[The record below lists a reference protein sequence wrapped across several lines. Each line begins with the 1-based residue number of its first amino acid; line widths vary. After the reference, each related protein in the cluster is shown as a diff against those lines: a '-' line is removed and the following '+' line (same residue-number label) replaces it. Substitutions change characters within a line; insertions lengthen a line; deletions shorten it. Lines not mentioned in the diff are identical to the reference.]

1 MDMPTSID
9 HRTLPDIRI
18 DALHRTR
25 GTAMSTERPARM
37 IAFRRWLD
45 RIDSSRVDAARAALV
60 LGAVAAAGALSGC
73 GPEAS
78 HAQGAPGAGGPPPA
92 AVAVMTL
99 AASNLALNYEYVG
112 QTAGSRDV
120 EVRARVAGILLKR
133 NFTEGGAVK
142 KGQSLYSLDPA
153 PFQAA
158 LNRADADVTA
168 AEARVAQSART
179 LARLKPLWEARAVSQ
194 REYDDA
200 ASADQVARADL
211 KGAQARRA
219 EAALNVL
226 YTRVEAP
233 LSGAAGRSQVSEGT
247 LVSGPG
253 TLLTTLTQ
261 TDPIKVRFGIA
272 DTDQMKWRS
281 EVASG
286 QLKLPAHEAFTVEV
300 KLADG
305 SVYPRKGK
313 LLFSDTRVSG
323 NTGTVEAEAEV
334 PNPDGVL
341 KPGQF
346 VRVRLTGATRPAAM
360 LVPTRAVL
368 EGPQGK
374 FVYSVADNKAM
385 PKPVQVGDQIGDQ
398 WIINQGLQPGDQVIV
413 DGMARIFFPGA
424 PVQVAQAPAG
434 GASAPGGA
442 PGASGGTPPG
452 GAAAPSGGASASGTV
467 GAPTPGPKAAS
478 K

>member
-1 MDMPTSID
+1 
-9 HRTLPDIRI
+9 
-18 DALHRTR
+18 
-25 GTAMSTERPARM
+25 
-37 IAFRRWLD
+37 
-45 RIDSSRVDAARAALV
+45 V
-60 LGAVAAAGALSGC
+60 LASLAAASITLVGC
-73 GPEAS
+73 GPDAS
-78 HAQGAPGAGGPPPA
+78 HAQGTAGHAGPPPA
-92 AVAVMTL
+92 AVAVISM
-99 AASNLALNYEYVG
+99 AASNLAMSYEYVG
-112 QTAGSRDV
+112 QTAGSRDI

-133 NFTEGGAVK
+133 NFTEGGNVK
-142 KGQSLYSLDPA
+142 KGQSLYTLDPV
-153 PFQAA
+153 PFQVA
-158 LNRADADVTA
+158 LNKADADVA
-168 AEARVAQSART
+168 SAEAKLAQTTRT

-200 ASADQVARADL
+200 ASAEQVARADL

-219 EAALNVL
+219 EAALNL
-226 YTRVEAP
+226 EYTRVESP
-233 LSGAAGRSQVSEGT
+233 LSGAVGRSEVSEGT
-247 LVSGPG
+247 LVTGPG

-281 EVASG
+281 QAAAG

-300 KLADG
+300 TLADG

-346 VRVRLTGATRPAAM
+346 VRVRLTGATRPQAM
-360 LVPTRAVL
+360 LVPSRAVL

-374 FVYSVADNKAM
+374 YVYAVADNKAM
-385 PKPVQVGDQIGDQ
+385 PKPVQVGDQVGDQ
-398 WIINQGLQPGDQVIV
+398 WIINQGLNAGDQVIV

-424 PVQVAQAPAG
+424 PVQIAQAPAG
-434 GASAPGGA
+434 GASAP
-442 PGASGGTPPG
+442 
-452 GAAAPSGGASASGTV
+452 AAAPM
-467 GAPTPGPKAAS
+467 AAS